1 MLDNIKEALNEWL
14 PKLKTKK
21 GIATLLVV
29 AILAGGGYYYI
40 HNKNTNQGL
49 TFKLA
54 DPKESK
60 KDDNGNSTRN
70 FKDSHERGK
79 ATLEKSDS
87 PVDESKAEEAKK
99 QIQNAYQALI
109 ESSTNEADYNKN
121 YGITEQQA
129 IEAVKQANNFEFK
142 PNFDTLEV
150 FKSDSSNVYQF
161 VFDLTRESDGQT
173 VTVTGN
179 YVYTSQQVQFSTI
192 QGDLNVAR

>member
-1 MLDNIKEALNEWL
+1 M
-14 PKLKTKK
+14 
-21 GIATLLVV
+21 
-29 AILAGGGYYYI
+29 
-40 HNKNTNQGL
+40 
-49 TFKLA
+49 
-54 DPKESK
+54 
-60 KDDNGNSTRN
+60 
-70 FKDSHERGK
+70 
-79 ATLEKSDS
+79 
-87 PVDESKAEEAKK
+87 DESKAEEAKK

-109 ESSTNEADYNKN
+109 ESSTHEAAYNKN